1 MQNMLG
7 MQMVGS
13 DICGFGGNATEELCA
28 RFFQLGSL
36 YPFARNHN
44 QEEMVDQEAYALGP
58 VVLEAAKKNL
68 KMRYSL
74 LKAYYR

>member
-1 MQNMLG
+1 M
-7 MQMVGS
+7 
-13 DICGFGGNATEELCA
+13 
-28 RFFQLGSL
+28 
-36 YPFARNHN
+36 
-44 QEEMVDQEAYALGP
+44 DQEAYALGP